1 MMKKVL
7 KEQKQKVI
15 EQLEQLA
22 EDAAFESYE
31 SGGRE
36 NVDNV
41 LPYYRKICKILN
53 IKNS

>member
-1 MMKKVL
+1 MTIL

-31 SGGRE
+31 SGGME
-36 NVDNV
+36 SIDNV
-41 LPYYRKICKILN
+41 NPYYKKICKILN
-53 IKNS
+53 IVNP